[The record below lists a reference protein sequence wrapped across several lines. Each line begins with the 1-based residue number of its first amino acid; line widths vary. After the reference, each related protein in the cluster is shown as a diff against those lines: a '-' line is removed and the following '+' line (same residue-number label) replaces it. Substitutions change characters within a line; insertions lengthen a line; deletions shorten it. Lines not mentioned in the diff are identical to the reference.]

1 MALQVGELFAALTVD
16 QSAFNEG
23 LSSAQ
28 NNLKN
33 VGDKMQEIGGT
44 LTKTVTLPIVGIGAA
59 AVLASAN
66 FEDSFNKVLTVA
78 DQTAVG
84 IDDLK
89 EGILEISNV
98 TGESATTLNQAMYQ
112 MISATGDTA
121 SALGNVEVASKLAIA
136 GFTDTESAVNG
147 LTSVMNAF
155 GLQGTDAMQNV
166 ADMMVVAQNTGKTT
180 VAELAQSLF
189 QVQGA
194 AKAAGLGIDQML
206 AALAGMTSQGTPT
219 SVATTQL
226 RQLLVELTKAG
237 SDARDTFE
245 KLAGKSFNDFIA
257 QGGTLSQALALMN
270 DEATKTGVN
279 FRDMF
284 SSVEAANAAGMLIGT
299 GADKFTASLDA
310 MGQSAGAVDKAFD
323 QMNQGSKDAMTDMM
337 NSITNLGIAIG
348 DILAPVVSDVAN
360 FISKIVIALSQMD
373 PSLQKA
379 IIAVAAVA
387 AAIGPVILAIGF
399 LLSSISSIITFL
411 TPIIAAFTGG
421 AEAAAGFGGAIAL
434 LSGPIGWIIAGVTA
448 LIGVFVALWTT
459 NEGFRDKMVE
469 IWNVIWENIQGIL
482 SQLVEIFQ
490 ITFNTLLAFWNTWGA
505 DIIAS
510 CTVVFETL
518 FGIFNGF
525 VEFIRGFLEVIIGL
539 MTGDFKRVW
548 VGFGEMFKGI
558 LDAMI
563 AMVKG
568 FVNSVIGLFNGMI
581 SALNGLKFKVPDWV
595 PGIGGN
601 DFGLKIPKIPM
612 LSTGGIVTKPTLS
625 MIGEKGPEAIVPLS
639 GNQLEKALSSIG
651 YSGRDKQQ
659 PVQVVITG
667 NSISSQLDIEMIGN
681 QLVRKLK
688 LAGIV

>member
-299 GADKFTASLDA
+299 GADKFNASLDA